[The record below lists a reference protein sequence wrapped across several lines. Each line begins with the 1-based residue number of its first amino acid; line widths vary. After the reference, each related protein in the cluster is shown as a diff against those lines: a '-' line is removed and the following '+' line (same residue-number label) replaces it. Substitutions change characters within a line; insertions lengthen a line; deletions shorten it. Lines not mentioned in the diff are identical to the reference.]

1 MNENP
6 PQNLNQNENNNAN
19 AQNNQNPYVIIKQ
32 STNKSFN
39 EIVYSMLLTKNVH
52 PISFC
57 LLFLIMTWLIYFYTF
72 FDKEDFSI

>member
-32 STNKSFN
+32 STN
-39 EIVYSMLLTKNVH
+39 LT
-52 PISFC
+52 
-57 LLFLIMTWLIYFYTF
+57 TF
-72 FDKEDFSI
+72 

>member
-1 MNENP
+1 MNNNQQQ
-6 PQNLNQNENNNAN
+6 QNLNENQNAN
-19 AQNNQNPYVIIKQ
+19 NQNQNPYVIIKQ

-57 LLFLIMTWLIYFYTF
+57 LLFLIITWIIYFYT
-72 FDKEDFSI
+72 SS